1 MCHSSTE
8 AEYVCLS
15 DALRQAIPL
24 MELVKELKAAGFKIY
39 SETTRVFCKAF
50 EDNSGALEL
59 ARLPKI
65 RPRTRHINVSYH
77 HFRDWVRRREILL
90 YPIST
95 LQQLGDILTKL
106 LSPRLFITFRN
117 AIQGWTQDRSQG
129 NEGV

>member
-1 MCHSSTE
+1 
-8 AEYVCLS
+8 
-15 DALRQAIPL
+15 
-24 MELVKELKAAGFKIY
+24 MELIKELKEAGFEIF
-39 SETTRVFCKAF
+39 SQTPRVFCKAF
-50 EDNSGALEL
+50 EDNCGALEL

-77 HFRDWVRRREILL
+77 HFRDWVRRTETLL

-95 LQQLGDILTKL
+95 LQQLGDILTKP

-117 AIQGWTQDRSQG
+117 AIQGWTQDRSQS